1 MAGFMQGN
9 KAWTESPAAF
19 LRLASSSPS
28 HADRVNVVVL
38 YVSRETLTQLFLYGI
53 KVNMYFD
60 YYYMVL
66 VVPTL
71 ILSMIAQI
79 LVKSTFSKYSR
90 IKCSR
95 NLTGQDAALLLMK
108 DNSIS
113 DVVIEPVRGSLT
125 DHYDPGAKKL
135 RLSEPVFAQPSIAA
149 VGVAAHETGH
159 AIQHAKG
166 YGPLVLRSTLVPAA
180 NFGSSFGPLLA
191 IAGIFLSMPLLIN
204 MGLIFFGAA
213 VIFYVITLPV
223 EFNASARALALLRNS
238 NVLSAEELN
247 GVKKVLTAAALT
259 YVASALTAI
268 MSFLRLILISRSRR
282 R

>member
-1 MAGFMQGN
+1 
-9 KAWTESPAAF
+9 
-19 LRLASSSPS
+19 
-28 HADRVNVVVL
+28 
-38 YVSRETLTQLFLYGI
+38 
-53 KVNMYFD
+53 MYFD
-60 YYYMVL
+60 YYYLVL

-79 LVKSTFSKYSR
+79 MVKSTFSKYSH

-95 NLTGQDAALLLMK
+95 NITGMDAALLLMQS
-108 DNSIS
+108 NSIN
-113 DVVIEPVRGSLT
+113 DVAIETVQGSLT

-135 RLSEPVFAQPSIAA
+135 RLSEPVYGQSSIAA

-166 YGPLVLRSTLVPAA
+166 YAPLVLRSTLVPVA
-180 NFGSSFGPLLA
+180 NIGSSFGPWLA
-191 IAGIFLSMPLLIN
+191 IAGIFFSIPILIN
-204 MGLIFFGAA
+204 LGLVFFAGA
-213 VIFYVITLPV
+213 VLFYLITLPV
-223 EFNASARALALLRNS
+223 ELNASARALTILRNG
-238 NVLSAEELN
+238 NILSEEELS

-268 MSFLRLILISRSRR
+268 MSFLRLFLLSRGRR